1 MRKKR
6 NTGNRQ
12 SCEFCL
18 FTLTGIIYQLLL
30 DVAAL
35 MQNFKGV
42 LLSLLLFSF
51 QKDLKTIICFLN
63 YHLKYLILENK

>member
-1 MRKKR
+1 MTGLRGQNSFQEEEEI

-18 FTLTGIIYQLLL
+18 STITVTIYQLLL

-35 MQNFKGV
+35 M
-42 LLSLLLFSF
+42 
-51 QKDLKTIICFLN
+51 
-63 YHLKYLILENK
+63 